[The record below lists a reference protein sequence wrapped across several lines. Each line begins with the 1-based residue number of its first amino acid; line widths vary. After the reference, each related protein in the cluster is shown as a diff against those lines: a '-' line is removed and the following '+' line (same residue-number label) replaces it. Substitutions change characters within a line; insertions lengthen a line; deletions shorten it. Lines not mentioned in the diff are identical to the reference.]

1 MFHQISL
8 FVLPHVMYVQL
19 FVMTVAVGNGCDLA
33 KNAADI
39 AVQETSTEGGA
50 GIAIEVLAQ
59 L

>member
-1 MFHQISL
+1 
-8 FVLPHVMYVQL
+8 MYVQL
-19 FVMTVAVGNGCDLA
+19 FVMSVAVGNGCDLA

-39 AVQETSTEGGA
+39 VVEETNSEGGA